1 MLLHSA
7 ALPRRVLTPIHTV
20 SASRCVIA
28 CPDAAT
34 RPLASLDALTLSS
47 SSAISAAPP
56 STSSTVGALTA
67 SASAIGAVDCASCI
81 ACDAFACADGYSSA
95 APRGFH
101 GTARGA
107 AGLAA
112 SVGRGFGGGPG
123 GGGGGG
129 GASQLR
135 ASHVASAASKEL
147 LRLSPSWASVH
158 CSTPF
163 LRALLLRPSRPHP
176 LGIGCG
182 CAPAAANATVGG
194 GGGGGGVTCGG
205 GYTSG
210 FYGGGEGPLSVF
222 LAARRSELV
231 AAAALGRSL
240 GLGEAA
246 DGGRIVASD
255 DVIRGAV
262 AALSVGHG
270 GLGAT
275 SRAKP
280 IQPVHL
286 AMLTLAAAS
295 ASAALARPGQDPE
308 SGAVRAVAC
317 EAAASGAA
325 VHASVDARKAST
337 TDYQVVRIPGDGRCL
352 FHAVAHGHHVR
363 ASLPQ
368 PSALAARC
376 QFADSLRN
384 QVADEFVKRREE
396 TEWFLEGN
404 FDDYVANIRKPYVW
418 GGEPELLM
426 LSHVLKSPITVFIA
440 DPRSPR
446 SGAIMPIAEYGREYA
461 GDGGKE
467 EGEEGMEGGG
477 ISSSKDA
484 ICVLYNGSS
493 HYDALIIPRSAALE
507 VLQLQQQARL

>member
-7 ALPRRVLTPIHTV
+7 ALPRRVLTPIHTA

-47 SSAISAAPP
+47 SSTISSASPSSASAI
-56 STSSTVGALTA
+56 GGLT
-67 SASAIGAVDCASCI
+67 ASAIGAVDCASCT
-81 ACDAFACADGYSSA
+81 ACLGSFACADGCSSA

-112 SVGRGFGGGPG
+112 SFERGLGSGPG
-123 GGGGGG
+123 TSGGGG

-147 LRLSPSWASVH
+147 LRL
-158 CSTPF
+158 T
-163 LRALLLRPSRPHP
+163 
-176 LGIGCG
+176 
-182 CAPAAANATVGG
+182 NAT
-194 GGGGGGVTCGG
+194 GGGGGVGG
-205 GYTSG
+205 AGYASG
-210 FYGGGEGPLSVF
+210 FYGGGEGPLSVL

-240 GLGEAA
+240 GLGERAFKVAA
-246 DGGRIVASD
+246 GGGIVAAD
-255 DVIRGAV
+255 DVIRGAL
-262 AALSVGHG
+262 AALSVGNG
-270 GLGAT
+270 GLGAA
-275 SRAKP
+275 SASPAKP

-295 ASAALARPGQDPE
+295 ASAALVRPGED
-308 SGAVRAVAC
+308 SGPSVLRSVAC
-317 EAAASGAA
+317 EAAAVGA

-337 TDYQVVRIPGDGRCL
+337 TDYHVVRIPGDGRCL
-352 FHAVAHGHHVR
+352 FHAVAHGHHAR

-368 PSALAARC
+368 PTALPARC
-376 QFADSLRN
+376 QLADALRN

-461 GDGGKE
+461 SKQEGDE
-467 EGEEGMEGGG
+467 RRVEGEG

-493 HYDALIIPRSAALE
+493 HYDALLIPRSAAVE
-507 VLQLQQQARL
+507 GTQQQQQARL

>member
-7 ALPRRVLTPIHTV
+7 ALPRRVLTPIHTA
-20 SASRCVIA
+20 SATRCVIA

-47 SSAISAAPP
+47 SSSTISSASPAA
-56 STSSTVGALTA
+56 
-67 SASAIGAVDCASCI
+67 ASAIGGLTASCT
-81 ACDAFACADGYSSA
+81 ACLGSFACADGCSSA

-112 SVGRGFGGGPG
+112 SFGRGLGSGPG
-123 GGGGGG
+123 TSGGGGGG

-163 LRALLLRPSRPHP
+163 LRALLLRPSRPLP

-182 CAPAAANATVGG
+182 CAPTATNATGG
-194 GGGGGGVTCGG
+194 GGGGSGGAGF
-205 GYTSG
+205 TSG
-210 FYGGGEGPLSVF
+210 FYGGGEGPLSVL

-240 GLGEAA
+240 GLGESAFKVAA
-246 DGGRIVASD
+246 GGGIVAAD
-255 DVIRGAV
+255 DVIRGAL

-270 GLGAT
+270 GLGAA
-275 SRAKP
+275 SASPAKP
-280 IQPVHL
+280 MQPVHL

-295 ASAALARPGQDPE
+295 ASAALARPGED
-308 SGAVRAVAC
+308 SGPSVLRSVAC
-317 EAAASGAA
+317 EAAAGGA

-337 TDYQVVRIPGDGRCL
+337 TDYHVVRIPGDGRCL
-352 FHAVAHGHHVR
+352 FHAVVHGHHAR

-368 PSALAARC
+368 PTALSARC
-376 QFADSLRN
+376 ELADALRN

-461 GDGGKE
+461 SKQEGDEGGV
-467 EGEEGMEGGG
+467 EGEG

-493 HYDALIIPRSAALE
+493 HYDALIIPRSAAVE
-507 VLQLQQQARL
+507 GTQQQQQARL